1 MYEDKCSVTYET
13 EYEESCTTQNEEK
26 CEVGKHKHER
36 DYAKVECYKMFI
48 LQTVYDTVTEQKCE
62 TKARVQQQLINGIFC
77 PEERLNPPQCTS
89 SFY

>member
-1 MYEDKCSVTYET
+1 M
-13 EYEESCTTQNEEK
+13 
-26 CEVGKHKHER
+26 GKHKHER